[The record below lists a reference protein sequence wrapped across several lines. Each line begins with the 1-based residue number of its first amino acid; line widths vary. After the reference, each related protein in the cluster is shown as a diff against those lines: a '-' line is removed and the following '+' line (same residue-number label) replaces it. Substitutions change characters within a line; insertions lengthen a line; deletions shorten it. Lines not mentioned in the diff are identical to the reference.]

1 MSILTVGSGEQFAT
15 LSAAVV
21 TSQDGD
27 VIQVQAGTYTN
38 DFSTINTKITIEG
51 VGGMVHLLATQ
62 SPPDGK
68 AILTTNTDV
77 TLDNIELSGAQVPDG
92 NGAGIRYQGGN
103 LTLNN
108 CYVHDNQEGLLSGST
123 GGTGSITIE
132 NSEFANNGAG
142 DGLTHDIY
150 VGDIGSLTIDGSYI
164 HGAVVG
170 HEVKSRAQQTTITN
184 SRIEDGPTGTA
195 SYSIDLPNGGNALIQ
210 GDTIEQGPDSQNPA
224 IIAYG
229 EEGGVYANS
238 SLTVTGDTILND
250 LSSPSASA
258 VLNATTAPVTV
269 TGNAIYGLSASQ
281 VVSGAATISGNT
293 TLSTEP
299 ALVTTSPFA
308 TSATATPAAP
318 QPVAA
323 TPATPTPVTVAP
335 AAPIPVTPTPAAP
348 ASSVPT
354 SSDPVAPS
362 ASGTAGQGV
371 TQPDGSSA
379 STQTTPAPLDTLV
392 LHLSEDA
399 WMGDAQFIVS
409 VDGKQLGGAQSVTA
423 LHGQNS
429 SENFTV
435 TGQFGGAG
443 PHDLAVTFLNDA
455 WGGTPSTDR
464 NLYVDGVELD
474 GTRYPAATAALYTS
488 STVHLQIG
496 VPTGS

>member
-1 MSILTVGSGEQFAT
+1 M
-15 LSAAVV
+15 
-21 TSQDGD
+21 
-27 VIQVQAGTYTN
+27 
-38 DFSTINTKITIEG
+38 
-51 VGGMVHLLATQ
+51 
-62 SPPDGK
+62 
-68 AILTTNTDV
+68 
-77 TLDNIELSGAQVPDG
+77 PDG

-123 GGTGSITIE
+123 GGAGSITIE
-132 NSEFANNGAG
+132 NSEFANNGTG
-142 DGLTHDIY
+142 DGLTHNIY
-150 VGDIGSLTIDGSYI
+150 VGDIGSLTIDDSYI

-184 SRIEDGPTGTA
+184 SRIQDGPTGTA

-210 GDTIEQGPDSQNPA
+210 GNTIEQGPASQNPA

-238 SLTVTGDTILND
+238 SLTVTGNTILND

-269 TGNAIYGLSASQ
+269 TGNAIYGLPASQ
-281 VVSGAATISGNT
+281 IVSGTATVSGNT

-308 TSATATPAAP
+308 ATLAAATPVAT

-323 TPATPTPVTVAP
+323 TPVATQPAVATP
-335 AAPIPVTPTPAAP
+335 AATTQVTPTPAASAASVTTSP
-348 ASSVPT
+348 DPAASS
-354 SSDPVAPS
+354 S
-362 ASGTAGQGV
+362 ASGTAGQV
-371 TQPDGSSA
+371 ATQPTNSAA
-379 STQTTPAPLDTLV
+379 STQSTTTPLDTLV

-423 LHGQNS
+423 LHSQNS
-429 SENFTV
+429 AENFTF
-435 TGQFGGAG
+435 TGQFGAG

-474 GTRYPAATAALYTS
+474 GTRYPATTAALYTT

-496 VPTGS
+496 VPTSS